1 MIFGRFQ
8 SGSLSYNDQG
18 GTPSLPRVWQV
29 IPVKL
34 GDNVWKYGPADNL
47 RFRATGPTRLTVN
60 ATFIDLSVAGR
71 GSAVLSAANFDQTI
85 AGSFSVDASSFC
97 GERLKGRMRLTPARF
112 SISSPVAG

>member
-1 MIFGRFQ
+1 VP
-8 SGSLSYNDQG
+8 L
-18 GTPSLPRVWQV
+18 V

-34 GDNVWKYGPADNL
+34 GDHVWKYGPADNL
-47 RFRATGPTRLTVN
+47 RFRATGPTKLTVN

-71 GSAVLSAANFDQTI
+71 GSAILSAANFEQTI

-97 GERLKGRMRLTPARF
+97 GDNFQQMPLTPARF